1 MAETSTA
8 EAVVIGAGIVGS
20 SITHYLAEKGVGV
33 TLVDKGQVA
42 DGATGKATAVIRM
55 HYTNP
60 WDSAMAKLGGEVYS
74 NWEDLI
80 GGDSGF
86 INSGFVFIV
95 GEQERDKLHANV
107 DILRDEAGINTYAL
121 DRESL
126 KELLPNWYVGDVG
139 AAAYEPDSG
148 YGDPHS
154 AATGFV
160 RRAQEMGAEVSQGEE
175 VLRIV
180 GEGGRVTSVET
191 SKRSIS
197 TDTVVLAGGAW
208 SKELGAGVGVDLPIK
223 GMLLSV
229 GVLKRPAALHGSHPA
244 CIDAANGIYFRPEP
258 GELTLLG
265 FSSVV
270 DRHESPEALDPDNYD
285 AEPDMRWSLR
295 TSRRIASRIPAME
308 DATWVRSW
316 SGVDG
321 NTPDGHLILDR
332 APGVDG
338 LYLAVGMSGTGFKV
352 GPAVGKCMSELI
364 VDGEASSVDI
374 RPFRLSRFEEGDTLV
389 GRHEYNYY
397 LFQQDE

>member
-1 MAETSTA
+1 MPDNNTA
-8 EAVVIGAGIVGS
+8 EAVVIGAGIVGTS
-20 SITHYLAEKGVGV
+20 VTHYLAEKGVKA
-33 TLVDKGQVA
+33 TLLDKGSVA
-42 DGATGKATAVIRM
+42 GGATGKATAVVRM

-60 WDSAMAKLGGEVYS
+60 WDSAMAKIGGDVYS
-74 NWEDLI
+74 NWGDLI

-86 INSGFVFIV
+86 VNSGFVFIV
-95 GEQERDKLHANV
+95 GEQEKEKLHKNV
-107 DILRDEAGINTYAL
+107 EILREEAGINTYVLDPDAL
-121 DRESL
+121 H
-126 KELLPNWYVGDVG
+126 ELLPSWYVGDVG

-154 AATGFV
+154 AATGFA
-160 RRAQEMGAEVSQGEE
+160 RRAHELGAEVSQGEE
-175 VLRIV
+175 VLRILK
-180 GEGGRVTSVET
+180 EGGRVTGVET
-191 SKRSIS
+191 SKRTIS
-197 TDTVVLAGGAW
+197 ADTVVLAGGAW
-208 SKELGAGVGVDLPIK
+208 SRELGKTAGLDSPIN
-223 GMLLSV
+223 GMLLSI
-229 GVLKRPAALHGSHPA
+229 GVLKRPEALHGTHPA

-270 DRHESPEALDPDNYD
+270 DRHESPPNLDPDNYD

-332 APGVDG
+332 APGIDG

-364 VDGEASSVDI
+364 VDGQASSVDI
-374 RPFRLSRFEEGDTLV
+374 TPFRLSRFEEGETLV
-389 GRHEYNYY
+389 GKHEYNYY
-397 LFQQDE
+397 LFKQDE

>member
-1 MAETSTA
+1 MGNGTA
-8 EAVVIGAGIVGS
+8 EVVVVGAGIVGS
-20 SITHYLAEKGVGV
+20 SITHYLSERGMGV
-33 TLVDKGQVA
+33 TLVDKGSVA
-42 DGATGKATAVIRM
+42 GGATGKATAVIRM

-60 WDSAMAKLGGEVYS
+60 WDSAMAKLGGEVYA
-74 NWEDLI
+74 NWGELI
-80 GGDSGF
+80 GGESGF
-86 INSGFVFIV
+86 VNAGFVFIV
-95 GEQERDKLHANV
+95 GEEEKEKLHRNV

-121 DRESL
+121 DPESL
-126 KELLPNWYVGDVG
+126 RELLPHWYVGDVG

-160 RRAQEMGAEVSQGEE
+160 RRAQELGAEVSQGEE
-175 VLRIV
+175 ALRILED
-180 GEGGRVTSVET
+180 GDRVTGVET
-191 SKRSIS
+191 SQRRIS
-197 TDTVVLAGGAW
+197 TENVVLAGGAW
-208 SKELGAGVGVDLPIK
+208 SKRLGAGVGLDLPIT
-223 GMLLSV
+223 GMMLSV
-229 GVLKRPAALHGSHPA
+229 GVLKRPPILYGSHPA

-270 DRHESPEALDPDNYD
+270 DRHESPKDLDPDSYE

-316 SGVDG
+316 NGVDG

-332 APGVDG
+332 APGLEG
-338 LYLAVGMSGTGFKV
+338 LYLAVGMSGTGFKI

-364 VDGEASSVDI
+364 VDGRASSVDI
-374 RPFRLSRFEEGDTLV
+374 RPFRLARFEEGEALV
-389 GRHEYNYY
+389 GKYEYNYY
-397 LFQQDE
+397 LFKQDD